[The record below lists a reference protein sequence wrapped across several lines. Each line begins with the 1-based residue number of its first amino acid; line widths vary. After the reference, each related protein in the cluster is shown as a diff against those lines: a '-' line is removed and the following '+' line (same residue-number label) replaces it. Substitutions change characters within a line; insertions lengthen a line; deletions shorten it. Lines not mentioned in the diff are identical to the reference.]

1 MFLKEE
7 ELYLIIYFVSVIRI
21 HRKIKNLF
29 HEDCMVGEEYNH
41 YYLELREEYQ
51 ENLCPCY
58 FFWFSL
64 FPSIYLK
71 FLFPFPLIFY
81 FEIFV
86 HSLEQYILNFLLKCF
101 LRHVNLVVVILLISS
116 PSACSSPNT
125 SPSCIFVIIF
135 IIIINNFI

>member
-64 FPSIYLK
+64 FPSVYLK

-81 FEIFV
+81 FEIF
-86 HSLEQYILNFLLKCF
+86 HHLLEQYVLNFLLGRF
-101 LRHVNLVVVILLISS
+101 HHINLVVVLVAFHHPPSLFPPSS
-116 PSACSSPNT
+116 T
-125 SPSCIFVIIF
+125 CIFVIIF
-135 IIIINNFI
+135 IIIIDDFI